1 MFTEFPDS
9 LKTQEQLVELLTV
22 VIFTASAQHA
32 AVNFGQVSL
41 HTLFRTNINY
51 VWADICAPVLCF
63 SMTGT
68 PGSQTA
74 LPPCGSPLPHRRARW
89 IWSTSW
95 RVCRTADV
103 PVGISEQFGP
113 SVGSRTKRFDDRFYR
128 TSFPTNSLLS
138 CFDLICAYLLQLFL
152 GEYPDKYFTEQ
163 PVMKAIETFRK
174 KLAEVTNII
183 KSRNENLKLPYCYLS
198 PDRIPNSVAI
208 WEFANPVCSYF
219 SQFIEKRQRKT

>member
-1 MFTEFPDS
+1 M
-9 LKTQEQLVELLTV
+9 
-22 VIFTASAQHA
+22 IFTASAQHA

-163 PVMKAIETFRK
+163 PVMKAIETFCK